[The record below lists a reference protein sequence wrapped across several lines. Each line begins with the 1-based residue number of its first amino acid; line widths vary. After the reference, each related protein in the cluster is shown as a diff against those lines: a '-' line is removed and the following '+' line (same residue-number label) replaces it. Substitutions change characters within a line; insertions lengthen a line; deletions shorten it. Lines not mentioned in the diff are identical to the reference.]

1 MAEPAVAS
9 AQDVP
14 EGFCLVRD
22 HGDLHVKSVFMALVN
37 CPLGVEAL
45 LLVLECDFETVS
57 RREQEPSKDRRHAGR
72 PAHDT
77 QAQGGRP
84 LQFVPCEGAHCRQC
98 QSATRRSDGLAQGR
112 LGRSAR
118 VKNTKKLFLCPDCLF
133 PQIGCLTFFLLC
145 LIQFFFPPDELKI
158 KLFRCQD
165 IGKFSFFFPFSFLS
179 VFFPFFLF
187 FGLTPSFLRTF
198 QRKRE

>member
-118 VKNTKKLFLCPDCLF
+118 VKNTKKLFLCPDC
-133 PQIGCLTFFLLC
+133 FLLQIVC
-145 LIQFFFPPDELKI
+145 PTLSLVPHTIFFPKRTEKLNYPDVKILEIFAVASCRLKK
-158 KLFRCQD
+158 KLIDANRGDMHWQ
-165 IGKFSFFFPFSFLS
+165 
-179 VFFPFFLF
+179 
-187 FGLTPSFLRTF
+187 
-198 QRKRE
+198 

>member
-1 MAEPAVAS
+1 MAEPAAA

-22 HGDLHVKSVFMALVN
+22 HGDLHAKSVFMALVN

-118 VKNTKKLFLCPDCLF
+118 VKNTKKLFLCPDC
-133 PQIGCLTFFLLC
+133 FLLQIVCPTLSLVPHMWRMSRLRSQNRSRVLC
-145 LIQFFFPPDELKI
+145 LSRIILPQSTHKGVEQPHSGGNGAVAPP
-158 KLFRCQD
+158 
-165 IGKFSFFFPFSFLS
+165 S
-179 VFFPFFLF
+179 
-187 FGLTPSFLRTF
+187 
-198 QRKRE
+198 